1 MREHL
6 QTNRIAIR
14 SSLEMSKFTFL
25 NTIFLI
31 LFLLLGGCGKKDGHS
46 EDPSA
51 PSNVS
56 DPRDLT
62 ESARKKQEIGAYAE
76 AIDELTKALAID
88 PNFISAYYRMGSV
101 FEEWDKRPEAITAY
115 KKSLEL
121 DPKHTHA
128 RMGLATLYT
137 KQVKNE
143 LAIEEYKKVAQL
155 KPDDK
160 EIPFKIA
167 LQYWF
172 LQKLPET
179 AEYYGKAI
187 AIDPE
192 YLQAHLNLA
201 SVYERMK
208 LWDKALKEV
217 AISLHL
223 AKKNQDEHTVSV
235 ANNKLTLFKGRMNM
249 TEEDY
254 LRKTQPPFE

>member
-1 MREHL
+1 M
-6 QTNRIAIR
+6 
-14 SSLEMSKFTFL
+14 
-25 NTIFLI
+25 
-31 LFLLLGGCGKKDGHS
+31 
-46 EDPSA
+46 PS
-51 PSNVS
+51 
-56 DPRDLT
+56 
-62 ESARKKQEIGAYAE
+62 Q
-76 AIDELTKALAID
+76 DELPNLIQRLMVFSKDRNIKMTSLTMEEGAIGD
-88 PNFISAYYRMGSV
+88 FY
-101 FEEWDKRPEAITAY
+101 
-115 KKSLEL
+115 
-121 DPKHTHA
+121 
-128 RMGLATLYT
+128 
-137 KQVKNE
+137 
-143 LAIEEYKKVAQL
+143 
-155 KPDDK
+155 K